1 MLTTD
6 EQASASTTG
15 MIVAVALMVVM
26 SGVVYAGLSTRMD
39 EQTDPETTIEHASVD
54 IVSQNQLRV
63 VPVIGS
69 DLDLD
74 ATTVRVTFP
83 NSDKRGFT
91 VTDAGAAV
99 ERSETTTE
107 TTTRTVTNGLEPEP
121 VYETVTRPV
130 YETVRKRVQTGTER
144 VEQTVPTYR
153 WNRTVTTERPIHRWN
168 HTVTEQV
175 PQYRWH
181 HTWTERV
188 PRYRWER
195 TVTDRETTVDWESPG
210 PAWSRASGVVH
221 TDSVYK
227 GRTREKVRTGT
238 ETERRLVDMERERVH
253 AGYET
258 HTECSPSPWGFARG
272 RTCET
277 VREPV
282 YEYERVPVYETVRQ
296 PIYEWQWRADY
307 DTEAFYRYERVD
319 RTTEQTLSTSE
330 PTGDGWRK
338 ASPRAF
344 DHMTVERTD
353 SEVATDPPAPGWT
366 RKSAAVVSRVDR
378 TRTETTLAAEA
389 PGDDWTRVSD
399 TPVRTESVEQT
410 QTKLAPRQPGDGW
423 SLASD
428 GAIGE
433 TTVTVQQPTYGIVEQ
448 RIRTGTTTERLIS
461 HYRMVPK
468 TTVVT
473 ETETTATFDD
483 SVESVERGLTD
494 SPAVGSPE
502 QASVAASGPDTG
514 DEEDAEDDETVADDA
529 GESADDGPPDHV
541 LDRLPFLEVDG
552 SDEPPARASSI
563 VEGLSGTTTRDS
575 PAVWQNG
582 EALTVHLAEDH
593 ITEGDI
599 VRVRVVD
606 TNAESVVL
614 DKQIR
619 ATNLP
624 AVSLDSTAPTDAS
637 PPATDAPPTT
647 DSTTVSDSSA
657 TQSSQSPQS
666 PQSAVGDEL
675 SGGSTDTDRPPAVS
689 ISGPNTVAP
698 GSEATFEANAV
709 DDEGIVDYS
718 WDGAY
723 SYDQSTATHTFDDAP
738 GETRRIALTVT
749 DTAGQ
754 TATATKVVE
763 ISDENRD
770 PQIELPPAVTGCV
783 GESVRLNPTIV
794 TEEGDTAT
802 GEWDRRMPIHLDS
815 PGVSSATYTATD
827 NHGAETYR
835 SVRVTTMSCRE
846 TQASPDM
853 NITEK
858 NEENEVLVLSGS
870 GEMTASIG
878 DNDAHRQHYPRSL
891 ATQELSDSRK
901 NEISYLGSA
910 AAAAVDKVRDTV
922 APDSYT
928 ITREVSRSE
937 ARFLE
942 SEAEQSSGSSF
953 AGGSQI
959 ALNRHKSLNNPEIEQ
974 GIDSG
979 PQTTVTVVIKVGPHG
994 DINGTAIAAR
1004 NGEIQDSQSD
1014 ADGGQ
1019 TVGSTEPTVTPS
1031 DGTTNAVS
1039 RDQADNRVYDAARG
1053 HVEAVQ
1059 SEQITNSGA
1068 GTQISESTPDTDS
1081 STEQTEAARDDKDDQ
1096 SVQNRL
1102 DAVLLDTEMT
1112 EQDEMTSRVA
1122 E

>member
-563 VEGLSGTTTRDS
+563 VEGLSGTTARDS

-835 SVRVTTMSCRE
+835 SVRVTTMSCENSSTGSGEQE
-846 TQASPDM
+846 TTDAS
-853 NITEK
+853 K
-858 NEENEVLVLSGS
+858 KEVLILSGS
-870 GEMTASIG
+870 GEMTATAGADDDKINVRDDTPSLENAQLDYAVSGVLAMG
-878 DNDAHRQHYPRSL
+878 DRVADIA
-891 ATQELSDSRK
+891 AGSDSYVLETQVSGETAKR
-901 NEISYLGSA
+901 L
-910 AAAAVDKVRDTV
+910 V
-922 APDSYT
+922 A
-928 ITREVSRSE
+928 
-937 ARFLE
+937 
-942 SEAEQSSGSSF
+942 EAEAARNPSLKEGSN
-953 AGGSQI
+953 I
-959 ALNRHKSLNNPEIEQ
+959 ALNKHKTLRNPRIENGLSPGNHDQ
-974 GIDSG
+974 
-979 PQTTVTVVIKVGPHG
+979 VTVFVRVGS
-994 DINGTAIAAR
+994 DEEINGTAMAAR
-1004 NGEIQDSQSD
+1004 YGENPTSGSVSDTGDSAATS
-1014 ADGGQ
+1014 ADG
-1019 TVGSTEPTVTPS
+1019 SPTVDAA
-1031 DGTTNAVS
+1031 DGISEAVTV
-1039 RDQADNRVYDAARG
+1039 DQADNRVTQAASGRVLAAQNDQLG
-1053 HVEAVQ
+1053 DGDTHTSGTTGP
-1059 SEQITNSGA
+1059 SEDPSQQDSGVD
-1068 GTQISESTPDTDS
+1068 TTESS
-1081 STEQTEAARDDKDDQ
+1081 Q
-1096 SVQNRL
+1096 SVQERRR
-1102 DAVLLDTEMT
+1102 DVLQNDPLAGYDGATVADTVSE
-1112 EQDEMTSRVA
+1112 A
-1122 E
+1122 